1 MNQNRLFVAY
11 KPPFV
16 SSSNF
21 LNRIKRK
28 YNQSKAGFS
37 GTLDP
42 FAKGCLIVA
51 FGNYTKLFNILN
63 KNKKKYRATLWL
75 GAVSSSLD
83 IENIVKIEDAKKVS
97 DSGIKSALNS
107 LLGEI
112 SYLPPKYS
120 AKWIDGE
127 RAYKLVRDNVDFELE
142 MVKTTVFDINFINYN
157 HPFITFDI
165 TISEGGYVRSLA
177 QLLCDRLG
185 VVGTLSALERV
196 SEGEFFYDN
205 EKPLNPIDFIDYP
218 KNSYFGN
225 EMDISNAKK
234 SIDLDL
240 FEKKEDGVYLLECKS
255 FFSIIEIEQTRV
267 KYLMNRIE
275 HVGTC

>member
-1 MNQNRLFVAY
+1 MKENRLFVAY

-16 SSSNF
+16 SSTHF
-21 LNRIKRK
+21 LNRLKRK
-28 YNQSKAGFS
+28 YNKSKAGFS

-51 FGNYTKLFNILN
+51 FGNYTRLFSILK
-63 KNKKKYRATLWL
+63 KNKKRYIATLWL

-83 IENIVKIEDAKKVS
+83 IENILNIESVEPLSED
-97 DSGIKSALNS
+97 GIKCALNS
-107 LLGEI
+107 LIGEVT
-112 SYLPPKYS
+112 YLPPKYS

-127 RAYKLVRDNVDFELE
+127 RAYKLTRNNVDFELE
-142 MVKTTVFDINFINYN
+142 NVTTTVYDVKLINYN

-177 QLLCDRLG
+177 QLLCERVG
-185 VVGTLSALERV
+185 VVGTLSSLERV

-205 EKPLNPIDFIDYP
+205 EKPLNPVDFIDYP
-218 KNSYFGN
+218 KNRYFG
-225 EMDISNAKK
+225 DIEDIANAKK
-234 SIDLDL
+234 NIDLQL
-240 FEKKEDGVYLLECKS
+240 FEKQDEGIYLFDFDK
-255 FFSIIEIEQTRV
+255 FFSIIEITNERV

-275 HVGTC
+275 RC